1 MSWSF
6 VGSVTTGNVSSGTT
20 GTISLPAGVNGGD
33 LIVVAACFYNTTFTQ
48 ASFTTQQNSA
58 GSQGAKD
65 AFYLGTRIAGGTA
78 GSGTTDST
86 FTITF
91 GATTWGEWVVGV
103 WRATNGVGS
112 VVGSA
117 EYHTAAGYVTAC
129 PDAVYTPSSG
139 NLSVWGYAGQNSSVG
154 TTATSFTGTAPS
166 ALSNF
171 VQQGTTGNGGGV
183 GMGWQT
189 ASSSP
194 GGATANQAVDPTDF
208 ALEAAEAAG
217 GTAGSPL
224 PQPGSLW
231 YRRRYRRVQQFPQIP
246 VSPATVAAA
255 GLATGTGAAPAFG
268 LAQAALAAGTGTAQP
283 ATVPGL
289 TVANAGLATGTG
301 AATVMSPEFTNVTA
315 FFDPVVTSKQFTL
328 APTAAGDFILAAIL
342 CPTTNA
348 DWATALSSAGGNV
361 LWSSVGSPAHLASG
375 VNTATAALF
384 IGQVITASSHT
395 VTITTNTGSPTLRM
409 LGSEFNCPNGFSA
422 VTVDASGT
430 KDVASSGSFPPVT
443 PTRAGDLYWSA
454 CYDFGSGSTGTTPGY
469 TYEVDPNGN
478 VLCFNISCPNS
489 TQTPNIGNTDGIT
502 GIGIMLYSA
511 GTFASAGL
519 ATGTGT
525 AQPPG
530 LAQAALASGTGTAQ
544 PPSAPGPVAAGLA
557 SGTGT
562 VPPSGLAQ
570 AALAHGTGT
579 VTQAAL
585 AQAALAAGA
594 GSASSLTVA
603 PAGLASGTGTA
614 LNGQFFALAR
624 LATGT
629 GTASQSPA
637 KAGLAS
643 GTGTAQAPAAPGPV
657 AAGLAHG
664 TGTAWSTS
672 APNAGLAHGT
682 GTAGSPPFPAP
693 LNHFAVAFTEP
704 GPSAVLSENSFGGIL
719 TLPNFG
725 AALAPVTSLGGS
737 LTLVSPS
744 ATCTIADY
752 GATLSIAGFGAV
764 ITGGTMQQA
773 SLTLS
778 EFNDMTINIAVT
790 NNGVAFNLTGY
801 NLNLL
806 LKSAAGVPDSSA
818 LIFSSTGGSP
828 AITVT
833 SPSGGLA
840 VAQLP
845 NVDLDSEQYTFYR
858 LDVVQASTSY
868 QQTTVYGQINWVTL

>member
-1 MSWSF
+1 VSWSF
-6 VGSVTTGNVSSGTT
+6 VGSVTTGNVVSGTT
-20 GTISLPAGVNGGD
+20 GTISLPAGTNGGD
-33 LIVVAACFYNTTFTQ
+33 LIVVACCFYNTTFTQ
-48 ASFTTQQNSA
+48 ASFTTQQNSS

-65 AFYLGTRIAGGTA
+65 AFWLGTRIAGGTA

-91 GATTWGEWVVGV
+91 GATTWGEWVVSV
-103 WRATNGVGS
+103 YRATNGVGS

-117 EYHTAAGYVTAC
+117 EYHTSSGYVTAC
-129 PDAVYTPSSG
+129 PDATYTPTAG
-139 NLSVWGYAGQNSSVG
+139 NLNVWGYAGQNSTVG
-154 TTATSFTGTAPS
+154 TTATTFSGTAPT
-166 ALSNF
+166 ALTNF

-183 GMGWQT
+183 GFGWKT
-189 ASSSP
+189 TSGSP

-208 ALEAAEAAG
+208 ALEAQEAAG
-217 GTAGSPL
+217 GSVTGSPQ
-224 PQPGSLW
+224 PQPGSPLF
-231 YRRRYRRVQQFPQIP
+231 RRRFRPVQQYPLVPVIP
-246 VSPATVAAA
+246 VTVANAGLASGTGSVPALTVASA
-255 GLATGTGAAPAFG
+255 GLATGTGTATTTNPA
-268 LAQAALAAGTGTAQP
+268 
-283 ATVPGL
+283 
-289 TVANAGLATGTG
+289 
-301 AATVMSPEFTNVTA
+301 FTNVTA

-328 APTAAGDFILAAIL
+328 APTAVGDFILAAIL

-361 LWSSVGSPAHLASG
+361 LWSSIGSPAHLASS

-384 IGQVITASSHT
+384 IGQVITAASHT

-409 LGSEFNCPNGFSA
+409 LGSEFNCANGFSA

-430 KDVASSGSFPPVT
+430 EDVSSSGHFPAVT
-443 PTRAGDLYWSA
+443 PTRTGDLYWSA
-454 CYDFGSGSTGTTPGY
+454 CYDFGSGSTGTTAGY
-469 TYEVDPNGN
+469 TYEVDANGN

-530 LAQAALASGTGTAQ
+530 LAQAALAAGTGTAQ
-544 PPSAPGPVAAGLA
+544 PPSAPGPFLAGLA

-562 VPPSGLAQ
+562 APPFGLAQ

-585 AQAALAAGA
+585 AQAALAAGTGA
-594 GSASSLTVA
+594 ASSLTVA
-603 PAGLASGTGTA
+603 PAGLATGTGTA
-614 LNGQFFALAR
+614 QPGQFFAAAQLAH
-624 LATGT
+624 AT
-629 GTASQSPA
+629 GTASQSPS
-637 KAGLAS
+637 KAGLA
-643 GTGTAQAPAAPGPV
+643 TAAGTAQAPSAPGPV

-664 TGTAWSTS
+664 TGTALSTS
-672 APNAGLAHGT
+672 SPNAGLAHGT
-682 GTAGSPPFPAP
+682 GTAGPPPFPAP

-704 GPSAVLSENSFGGIL
+704 GPSAVLSGNSFGG
-719 TLPNFG
+719 TLAVPNFG
-725 AALAPVTSLGGS
+725 AALTPAVNLGAA
-737 LTLVSPS
+737 LTLANLS
-744 ATCTIADY
+744 AALAAPGL
-752 GATLSIAGFGAV
+752 GATLVLPAFGAAV
-764 ITGGTMQQA
+764 TGGTMQQA

-778 EFNDMTINIAVT
+778 EFNDMTVNIAVT

-818 LIFSSTGGSP
+818 LTFSSTGGSP
-828 AITVT
+828 AITIT

-845 NVDLDSEQYTFYR
+845 NADLDAETYSFYR
-858 LDVVQASTSY
+858 LDVVQTSTSY
-868 QQTTVYGQINWVTL
+868 QQTTVYGPITWITL